1 MIHIIFTISICAS
14 IDSVCVVSYLC
25 TKVFYL
31 PPFWL
36 QVFLAFLRF
45 SCPTLGHHPQ
55 TQKGPQK
62 WSHLIHTI
70 SHHGNIFLIPNVE
83 LHSIDVG
90 IIHILVWNCLVDG
103 QHIGRNINL
112 KEKKTYHRLLQ
123 QLVVMSLS
131 NMRKLL
137 QFGP

>member
-1 MIHIIFTISICAS
+1 MNTEGSDLKVRAPN
-14 IDSVCVVSYLC
+14 
-25 TKVFYL
+25 TRVFYL

-36 QVFLAFLRF
+36 QVFLAFLSF
-45 SCPTLGHHPQ
+45 SCPTLGLNPQ

-70 SHHGNIFLIPNVE
+70 YHIMGNFLYPMLQ

-112 KEKKTYHRLLQ
+112 KEKKLIVGYYNNLL
-123 QLVVMSLS
+123 
-131 NMRKLL
+131 
-137 QFGP
+137 